1 MTFIALDDEPLAL
14 RLVERLAESA
24 PDWQLLRTFTD
35 AAAAAAYLR
44 ENTVDLLLTDINMPD
59 VSGLDFVRQ
68 LPEERPLVVFL
79 TAYKEH
85 AHEGFDLDVVD
96 YLVKPVRKERFLRAL
111 AKAAEWL
118 QLRRQDT
125 APATPPPEDHFYVFS
140 EYQEIKVITADIRY
154 VESMGDYV
162 KIHLAS
168 ASRPVITLERLKHLA
183 DRLHS
188 QGFQRIHRSYLVN
201 LPRIV
206 ARQKSRVRVGEDW
219 LPVGETYA
227 EALARRG

>member
-14 RLVERLAESA
+14 RLVERLAEQV

-35 AAAAAAYLR
+35 AASAAEYLR

-68 LPEERPLVVFL
+68 LPEERPLVIFL

-96 YLVKPVRKERFLRAL
+96 YLVKPVRSDRFKRGL
-111 AKAAEWL
+111 AKAAEH
-118 QLRRQDT
+118 LRLREP
-125 APATPPPEDHFYVFS
+125 APAPAPPDDHFFVFS
-140 EYQEIKVITADIRY
+140 EYEEIRIVTTHIRY

-162 KIHLAS
+162 KIYLEKAD
-168 ASRPVITLERLKHLA
+168 RPVITLERLKHLA
-183 DRLHS
+183 DRLRDS
-188 QGFQRIHRSYLVN
+188 GFQRIHRSYLVN
-201 LPRIV
+201 LARIDG
-206 ARQKSRVRVGEDW
+206 RQKSRIRVGEDW

-227 EALARRG
+227 GRLEARLG